1 MEAQRGRTDR
11 RGLLRLLG
19 GSALLLTGAA
29 AGGYVLWPEGPP
41 PDPERVR
48 TDTEPLR
55 ARFASFGEMTDAH
68 WLGYDINKGAYD
80 DRSIPGPESRIRVVG
95 LARLPQGRA
104 MEAIRRPRPVPFSV
118 GGLSDIPDPL
128 RKFVPAGAVWQ
139 NSPDHDLEI
148 NTAPSSAD
156 HVEGH
161 YFLDAARDLVWFDA
175 VFLYA

>member
-1 MEAQRGRTDR
+1 MDAQRGRTGR
-11 RGLLRLLG
+11 RGFLTLLG

-29 AGGYVLWPEGPP
+29 AGGYALWPEGPP

-55 ARFASFGEMTDAH
+55 ARFAAIGAMSDAH
-68 WLGYDINKGAYD
+68 WLGYDINEGAYD
-80 DRSIPGPESRIRVVG
+80 DRTIPGPESRIRVVG

-104 MEAIRRPRPVPFSV
+104 ADIVRGPRQVPFSAAV
-118 GGLSDIPDPL
+118 PPHVPKPL
-128 RKFVPAGAVWQ
+128 RTFVPADAAWQ
-139 NSPDHDLEI
+139 NSPDHDREI
-148 NTAPSSAD
+148 DAVPSSAD
-156 HVEGH
+156 HVEGR